1 MSAKRLFLFFLLT
14 ACCSCAGCATTRHPV
29 VPSGQPPGQPAVV
42 ISSAEEVQVGRSM
55 AREIVAPRYA
65 PWNNSVEQRRVND
78 IGRRLAAASDRRDII
93 YSFQILDSP
102 DDNAFAL
109 PGGYVY
115 IFRGLYEKL
124 DEGGLAAVLAHQIAH
139 VAARHV
145 LRHMQSTLGDEVL
158 VGLVLAGL
166 GRKDPEVA
174 RQIAGA
180 SDAVFDL
187 LGRGYSRQE
196 ELQADALAVKYLTR
210 AGYDPYALAGVLES
224 LMKEKGKTARTFE
237 MLNAPVR
244 TGERIRK
251 IRQEAD
257 AGF

>member
-1 MSAKRLFLFFLLT
+1 M
-14 ACCSCAGCATTRHPV
+14 
-29 VPSGQPPGQPAVV
+29 V

-78 IGRRLAAASDRRDII
+78 IGRRIAAASDRRDII
-93 YSFQILDSP
+93 YTFQILDSP

-109 PGGYVY
+109 PGGCVY

-124 DEGGLAAVLAHQIAH
+124 DEGGRAAVLAHQIAH
-139 VAARHV
+139 VAARHA
-145 LRHMQSTLGDEVL
+145 LAHMQSALGDEVL

-166 GRKDPEVA
+166 GRRDPEAA

-180 SDAVFDL
+180 SDAVFGL
-187 LGRGYSRQE
+187 LSRGYSREE

-210 AGYDPYALAGVLES
+210 AGYDPYAMARVLEF
-224 LMKEKGKTARTFE
+224 LRKEKGKTGRMFE
-237 MLNAPVR
+237 MLNAPVHM
-244 TGERIRK
+244 GERIRK
-251 IRQEAD
+251 VRTEAEAD
-257 AGF
+257 SGF

>member
-1 MSAKRLFLFFLLT
+1 
-14 ACCSCAGCATTRHPV
+14 
-29 VPSGQPPGQPAVV
+29 
-42 ISSAEEVQVGRSM
+42 M

-65 PWNNSVEQRRVND
+65 AWNNSVEQRRVND
-78 IGRRLAAASDRRDII
+78 IGRRIAAASDRRDII

-115 IFRGLYEKL
+115 ISRGLYEKL
-124 DEGGLAAVLAHQIAH
+124 DEGELAAVLAHQIAH
-139 VAARHV
+139 VAARHA
-145 LRHMQSTLGDEVL
+145 LKHMQSALGDEVL
-158 VGLVLAGL
+158 VGLVLVGL
-166 GRKDPEVA
+166 GRKDPEVV

-196 ELQADALAVKYLTR
+196 ELQADALAVTYLTR
-210 AGYDPYALAGVLES
+210 AGYDPYALAGVLEF
-224 LMKEKGKTARTFE
+224 LVKEKGKTGRTFE

-244 TGERIRK
+244 MGERIRK
-251 IRQEAD
+251 VRTEAEAD
-257 AGF
+257 SRF